1 MKRVM
6 MLLGAL
12 LCFFSACTQMENEME
27 SMNVG
32 KTVRLSLS
40 MPETCMTPI
49 TRAGG
54 DVALRFIAEVWSYDE
69 AAQKY
74 ATLAL
79 RKEQKVEG
87 GNKSATLSFDLETQ
101 GKYRLLLWADYVDA
115 TATADENGAFADKY
129 YDTKFTNTT
138 ANEYKGL
145 KGVKVI
151 TDNFALNTEARD
163 AFYKSV
169 DFEKGETNLTLEAQ
183 TLTRAVGKLVVK
195 EKLAEAYSKS
205 TTFSVSYDVPNTFSV
220 ETGVTVGKTPFKVN
234 VTEQAVAG
242 NAETEDYTL
251 FYDYVLVSAGEA
263 GYTIATVTLTGEGG
277 YVKEGIPALPIKQ
290 NKRTVVSGSNMLVAP
305 AQPGNTVD
313 VTATI
318 DDVWSDDI
326 TMDGDGT
333 GETPTEPD
341 PIDPTEA
348 AFVGSGTS
356 DAPFELG
363 TADDLAKLMELV
375 NAGTAIPGEARSTA
389 ATYAEA
395 CYKQTAEIFASGVC
409 IGTATNPF
417 KGVYDG
423 NGMKISGYSATDGT
437 TENGLVVAAATADM
451 GDVALFGVVE
461 NATLKNIRLVVN
473 NQNKTDDNTS
483 AAGICA
489 VAKGTV
495 VIENSLCDIAN
506 LTCNGVAI
514 AGICAVAET
523 GSTLTI
529 VGCKVKQ
536 FKSSGIKG
544 NASQNEYIG
553 GILGQVK
560 SGATAT
566 ITDSYNTAKIV
577 QTPDEAD
584 KMGGICGGNE
594 GALTLM
600 NCYSNASFGYQT
612 DITDFANSA
621 ALSGYLVGGEETVSG
636 VTITDCYYVKP
647 NGKKAQA
654 KIDNGAT
661 MMKEGSWPVWDINS
675 TKWGSVG
682 AFDAT
687 APVYPTLDWE

>member
-1 MKRVM
+1 MKKVM
-6 MLLGAL
+6 MLLSAL
-12 LCFFSACTQMENEME
+12 LYFFSACTQMENEVE
-27 SMNVG
+27 SVNTG

-40 MPETCMTPI
+40 MPETSMTPI
-49 TRAGG
+49 TRAGEE
-54 DVALRFIAEVWSYDE
+54 VALRFVAEVWSYDE
-69 AAQKY
+69 TAQSY
-74 ATLAL
+74 ATQVL
-79 RKEQKVEG
+79 RREQKAESG
-87 GNKSATLSFDLETQ
+87 TKSAMLSFELETQ

-115 TATADENGAFADKY
+115 AAEADAEGCFADKY
-129 YDTKFTNTT
+129 YDTKFTNTAT
-138 ANEYKGL
+138 SEYKGL
-145 KGVKVI
+145 KGVKVNAA
-151 TDNFALNTEARD
+151 NFALNTEARD

-169 DFEKGETNLTLEAQ
+169 EFEKGETNLELEAQ

-195 EKLAEAYSKS
+195 EKDAEAYGKS
-205 TTFSVSYDVPNTFSV
+205 TSLSVKYDVPNTFNV
-220 ETGVTVGKTPFKVN
+220 ETGATVGKTPYTVD
-234 VTEQAVAG
+234 VAEQALAG
-242 NAETEDYTL
+242 DAVSEDYTL
-251 FYDYVLVSAGEA
+251 FYDYVLTSAGDA

-277 YVKEGIPALPIKQ
+277 YVKDGIPALPIKQ

-326 TMDGDGT
+326 TLDGDET

-341 PIDPTEA
+341 PVDPTEA
-348 AFVGSGTS
+348 AFAGSGTA

-363 TADDLAKLMELV
+363 SAEDLAKLMELV
-375 NAGTAIPGEARSTA
+375 NEGTAIPGEAKSVA

-395 CYKQTAEIFASGVC
+395 CYKQMAEIFASGVC

-495 VIENSLCDIAN
+495 AIENSLCDIAN

-529 VGCKVKQ
+529 AGCKVKQ

-584 KMGGICGGNE
+584 KMGGICGGSE
-594 GALTLM
+594 GTLTLT
-600 NCYSNASFGYQT
+600 NCYSNASFGYQA
-612 DITDFANSA
+612 DITNFALYA
-621 ALSGYLVGGEETVSG
+621 ALSGYLVGGEETMSG

-661 MMKEGSWPVWDINS
+661 MMKEGSWPAWDINS
-675 TKWGSVG
+675 TKWASVG

>member
-1 MKRVM
+1 MKKVM
-6 MLLGAL
+6 MLLSAL
-12 LCFFSACTQMENEME
+12 LYFFSACTQMENEVE
-27 SMNVG
+27 SVNTG

-40 MPETCMTPI
+40 MPETSMTPI
-49 TRAGG
+49 TRA
-54 DVALRFIAEVWSYDE
+54 DEEVALRFVAEVWSYDE
-69 AAQKY
+69 TAQSY
-74 ATLAL
+74 ATKVL
-79 RKEQKVEG
+79 RKEQKAESG
-87 GNKSATLSFDLETQ
+87 TKSAMLSFELETQ

-115 TATADENGAFADKY
+115 AAEADAEGCYADKY
-129 YDTKFTNTT
+129 YDTKFTNAAT
-138 ANEYKGL
+138 NEYKGL
-145 KGVKVI
+145 KGVKVN
-151 TDNFALNTEARD
+151 TANFALNTEARD

-169 DFEKGETNLTLEAQ
+169 EFEKGETNLELDAQ

-195 EKLAEAYSKS
+195 EKDAEAYGKS
-205 TTFSVSYDVPNTFSV
+205 TSLSVKYDVPNTFNV
-220 ETGVTVGKTPFKVN
+220 ETGKTVGNAPYTVD
-234 VTEQAVAG
+234 VTGQALAG
-242 NAETEDYTL
+242 DATANDYTL
-251 FYDYVLVSAGEA
+251 FFDYVLISAGDA
-263 GYTIATVTLTGEGG
+263 GYTIPTVTLTGEDG
-277 YVKEGIPALPIKQ
+277 YVKDGIPALPIKQ

-305 AQPGNTVD
+305 AQPGNAVD

-318 DDVWSDDI
+318 DEAWSDDI
-326 TMDGDGT
+326 TMDGDDA
-333 GETPTEPD
+333 GEIPVEPEN
-341 PIDPTEA
+341 PTEA
-348 AFVGSGTS
+348 AFAGSGTA

-363 TADDLAKLMELV
+363 SDDDLAKLMELV
-375 NAGTAIPGEARSTA
+375 NAGTAIPGEAKSAA

-395 CYKQTAEIFASGVC
+395 YYKQTAEIFASVVC

-423 NGMKISGYSATDGT
+423 NGMKISGYSAADGI
-437 TENGLVVAAATADM
+437 TENGLVVANATADM

-473 NQNKTDDNTS
+473 NQNKTNDNRS

-495 VIENSLCDIAN
+495 AIENSLCEIAN

-523 GSTLTI
+523 GTLTI
-529 VGCKVKQ
+529 TGCKVAQ
-536 FKSSGIKG
+536 FRSSGIKG
-544 NASQNEYIG
+544 NDSQNEYIG

-560 SGATAT
+560 PGATAT

-577 QTPDEAD
+577 QTPDETD

-594 GALTLM
+594 GTLTLT

-621 ALSGYLVGGEETVSG
+621 ALSGYLVGGEETMSG

-654 KIDNGAT
+654 KINNGAK
-661 MMKEGSWPVWDINS
+661 MMKEGSWPAWDINN
-675 TKWGSVG
+675 TTWASVG

-687 APVYPTLDWE
+687 DPYPTLDWE